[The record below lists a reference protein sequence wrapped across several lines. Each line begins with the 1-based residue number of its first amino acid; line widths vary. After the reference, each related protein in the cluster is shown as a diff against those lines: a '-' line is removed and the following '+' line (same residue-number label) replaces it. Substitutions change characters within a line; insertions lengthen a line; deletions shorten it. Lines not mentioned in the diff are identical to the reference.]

1 MTPLRLACVRCC
13 NKYSAQ
19 QICPQTARVWNLI
32 PKKLTVRACFMVSIC
47 HGRGRRIYP
56 EGYQDRIRR
65 EIRT

>member
-1 MTPLRLACVRCC
+1 
-13 NKYSAQ
+13 
-19 QICPQTARVWNLI
+19 
-32 PKKLTVRACFMVSIC
+32 MVSIC